1 MSTLVLKGEPGLGG
15 IMKYLLQLNYS
26 DTNSLTPI
34 ECPTV
39 RIQSNTNE
47 LELVKTPQFKVLL
60 KTVSPSDT
68 SGKSQGLHALL
79 TDYKLRS
86 SHDPF
91 SFNNLLEQLTE
102 LTKHAMLMII
112 ILLSKI

>member
-1 MSTLVLKGEPGLGG
+1 MVLKGEPGLGG
-15 IMKYLLQLNYS
+15 IMKYVLQLNYS

-39 RIQSNTNE
+39 RIESSTNE

-68 SGKSQGLHALL
+68 SGANLRDYMHFRL
-79 TDYKLRS
+79 TI
-86 SHDPF
+86 
-91 SFNNLLEQLTE
+91 NLGVPTIPSVS
-102 LTKHAMLMII
+102 II
-112 ILLSKI
+112 C